1 MRIDLMSVYEEHRRF
16 MRYICNTSSPKAYG
30 EYLQKRRRKKKKGSG
45 RS

>member
-1 MRIDLMSVYEEHRRF
+1 MRIDLMSSYAEYRNF
-16 MRYICNTSSPKAYG
+16 MRSICNTSSPKAYG